1 VRRGSAEHPLK
12 RQRRFKPRSLKYQI
26 AGLVV
31 AVIVIGCDVPT
42 SAATVHPAA
51 TLAAP
56 TPPFKVRSFGKRSDG
71 TSLVSSASPI
81 GLAPATIGAVYD
93 LHTGLLSPSGTA
105 GAGQVI
111 AVVDAYHD
119 PNALSDLNVFNAEY
133 GYPTLSACSS
143 APPFTATTGACFYQ
157 ADPEGIPAVNSSWT
171 VEESL
176 DVEWAHAEAPG
187 ATLVLIEAAS
197 ESTGNL
203 LDGVEW
209 ANENGATEVSMS
221 WGSTESSS
229 ETSSDSLFD
238 ATSTST
244 GAPILYT
251 ASAGD
256 SGHAATYPA
265 ASPNVI
271 GVGGTTLNG
280 CSGTSCASFTSE
292 TAWPDSGGGVS
303 AYEKLPA
310 YQSAYDGSVYGES
323 SGGIS
328 ALTGGMRATP
338 DVSFD
343 ADPNSGVSVYDSTAY
358 MSQSG
363 WFTVGGTSVGSPNW
377 AGILAVGERSGAALQ
392 SLQEIYAG
400 GYGSFLRDVASG
412 TNGSCGT
419 DCTAGTGYD
428 LVTGLGSPINYP
440 PFGDPLGGATPVPP
454 HFYNG
459 NVEGIRS
466 TGSDTTL
473 SIMQNID
480 DLYTGAGLYGCTL
493 NSAGGQPLYN
503 SSDPPSSTSN
513 AEDYCLSG
521 SNISTSDIDDNWDRT
536 EVTEGV
542 DEAGSSAGQSQL
554 CGSLSSPLRVDWAR
568 SADPAQAGCSTLA
581 ELGFAKDGIPI
592 VDYPVNP
599 SIYGTST
606 AKPYSS
612 LNGGVVGPVS
622 EGWVPGDPTS
632 GPYTGTALN
641 SIDNNDNGGGE
652 ASTAYRLWCETTS
665 PGSPITNTSQIAD
678 WGALTNLGPD
688 LLIYDGTVTTGS
700 SEVTINPDVEGDFAS
715 TIASGDAVSGK
726 GIPLGT
732 TISSVSGSTVVLTNS
747 ATSGGNENLRIITS
761 ATLTVGQGMPI
772 GVPIRIMGI
781 SSSSDVESTFASY
794 ANSGGGTTS
803 GGCASNMNSNAAGDP
818 NPNTAT
824 GANAGPHMASE
835 NDSNQIDQFAI
846 GDFPSPDYVDQAIEA
861 ATSLY
866 VESNGVVNTS
876 PYAGAV
882 TIDGT
887 SYSGSKVEEN
897 GTSPTT
903 ASLLQNT
910 YPTARTLFN
919 DFLTNSVRASTG
931 GFLNWI
937 CDGDTNFEKRSDEST
952 GLNFDVEL
960 STLISTTHGFPRLT
974 DESVAPANGTP
985 ADGQPA
991 PNNTCAASLAVTSNS
1006 GSDSVALT
1014 AGGDF
1019 PVDIYNAGGLVG
1031 GGNVGIVSV
1040 DFPAGTYVVSG
1051 AGSTTLTL
1059 SQNATATGSANTV
1072 FSGVPGVTSV
1082 GNPQT

>member
-1 VRRGSAEHPLK
+1 MIGFGVPASGS
-12 RQRRFKPRSLKYQI
+12 
-26 AGLVV
+26 
-31 AVIVIGCDVPT
+31 
-42 SAATVHPAA
+42 TVHTTS

-71 TSLVSSASPI
+71 TPLVSSASPI
-81 GLAPATIGAVYD
+81 GLAPATIGAVYNLD
-93 LHTGLLSPSGTA
+93 TGLLSPSSTA

-119 PNALSDLNVFNAEY
+119 PDALSDLNVFNTEY

-143 APPFTATTGACFYQ
+143 GPPFTATTGACFYQ
-157 ADPEGIPAVNSSWT
+157 ADPEGTPAVNSSWI

-176 DVEWAHAEAPG
+176 DIEWAHAEAPG
-187 ATLVLIEAAS
+187 ATIVLVEADGN
-197 ESTGNL
+197 STADL
-203 LDGVEW
+203 LDGVDW
-209 ANENGATEVSMS
+209 ANNNGATEVSMS
-221 WGSTESSS
+221 WSSPESSG
-229 ETSSDSLFD
+229 ETSLDSLFD

-244 GAPILYT
+244 GKPILYT

-256 SGHAATYPA
+256 DGHAAGYPA

-280 CSGTSCASFTSE
+280 CSGTSCAGFTSE
-292 TAWPDSGGGVS
+292 TTWTGSGGGVS
-303 AYEKLPA
+303 AYEKVPA
-310 YQSAYDGSVYGES
+310 YQSAYDGPVYGEP

-343 ADPNSGVSVYDSTAY
+343 ADPNTGVSVYDSTAY

-377 AGILAVGERSGAALQ
+377 AGILAVSEKSGGPLESA
-392 SLQEIYAG
+392 QEIYGG
-400 GYGSFLRDVASG
+400 GYESYLRDITSG

-419 DCTAGTGYD
+419 DCTAGAGYD

-440 PFGDPLGGATPVPP
+440 PFGDPPGGATPAPP

-473 SIMQNID
+473 SLMQNIG
-480 DLYTGAGLYGCTL
+480 DLYTGAGLSGCTL
-493 NSAGGQPLYN
+493 NSAGGQSLYN
-503 SSDPPSSTSN
+503 SRDPRSTTSN

-521 SNISTSDIDDNWDRT
+521 ANISTTDVDDNWDRT

-542 DEAGSSAGQSQL
+542 DQIGSSAGQNQL
-554 CGSLSSPLRVDWAR
+554 CGVLSTPLRMDFAR
-568 SADPAQAGCSTLA
+568 SANPSQTACSTLA

-606 AKPYSS
+606 SGPYSS
-612 LNGGVVGPVS
+612 MNGGVVGPVA
-622 EGWVPGDPTS
+622 EGWVPGDSTS
-632 GPYTGTALN
+632 GPYTGTAL
-641 SIDNNDNGGGE
+641 SGIDNDDNGGGE
-652 ASTAYRLWCETTS
+652 ASTSYRLWCETTA
-665 PGSPITNTSQIAD
+665 PGSPVTNTSQITD

-688 LLIYDGTVTTGS
+688 LLIYDATVTSGS
-700 SEVTINPDVEGDFAS
+700 PNTSINPDVDGDFAS

-726 GIPLGT
+726 GIPSGT
-732 TISSVSGSTVVLTNS
+732 TISSVSGSTAELSNN
-747 ATSGGNENLRIITS
+747 ATSGGSENLRITTS
-761 ATLTVGQGMPI
+761 GTLIVGQGMPI

-781 SSSSDVESTFASY
+781 TTSSDVESTFALY
-794 ANSGGGTTS
+794 ANSGGGTTN
-803 GGCASNMNSNAAGDP
+803 GGCASSMNPNAVSDP

-824 GANAGPHMASE
+824 GGNAGAHIAPA
-835 NDSNQIDQFAI
+835 NDSNQIDQYAI

-861 ATSLY
+861 ATTLY

-876 PYAGAV
+876 PYAGEV
-882 TIDGT
+882 TIDG
-887 SYSGSKVEEN
+887 SSFSGTKVEED
-897 GTSPTT
+897 GSSPTT
-903 ASLLQNT
+903 ANLLQNT
-910 YPTARTLFN
+910 YPTAMTLFN
-919 DFLTNSVRASTG
+919 DFLTNTVRSSTG

-937 CDGDTNFEKRSDEST
+937 CDGDTNFEKGVDEST
-952 GLNFDVEL
+952 GKNLDVEL

-974 DESVAPANGTP
+974 DSSAAPAVSTP

-991 PNNTCAASLAVTSNS
+991 PNNTCAASFAVTSSS
-1006 GSDSVALT
+1006 GSDTITLT
-1014 AGGDF
+1014 AGGYF
-1019 PVDIYNAGGLVG
+1019 PVDIDNEGGLVG
-1031 GGNVGIVSV
+1031 GGNVGIVSA

-1051 AGSTTLTL
+1051 AGTPTLTL
-1059 SQNATATGSANTV
+1059 SADATASGSATTV
-1072 FSGVPGVTSV
+1072 FSGVPGVTSA